1 MGAIELTPLPL
12 DWESDTPVWTP
23 QWPLTKE
30 KLAAQLINE
39 QLPKAHIEPS
49 FSPWNSP
56 IFVIKKKSGKL
67 QMLIDL
73 RNVNNTM
80 LPMGPLQ
87 PKLPSPSMVPK
98 GWSIIII
105 DLQDYFFTIPLH
117 PKDRKRFAF
126 SVPSINHMAPV
137 KRFQWKVAT
146 SGNDELSYHL
156 PISHICFITTH

>member
-1 MGAIELTPLPL
+1 MGAIELTPLPPN
-12 DWESDTPVWTP
+12 WESDTPVWTP

-56 IFVIKKKSGKL
+56 VFVIKKKSRKW

-80 LPMGPLQ
+80 SPMGPL
-87 PKLPSPSMVPK
+87 
-98 GWSIIII
+98 
-105 DLQDYFFTIPLH
+105 
-117 PKDRKRFAF
+117 
-126 SVPSINHMAPV
+126 
-137 KRFQWKVAT
+137 
-146 SGNDELSYHL
+146 
-156 PISHICFITTH
+156 